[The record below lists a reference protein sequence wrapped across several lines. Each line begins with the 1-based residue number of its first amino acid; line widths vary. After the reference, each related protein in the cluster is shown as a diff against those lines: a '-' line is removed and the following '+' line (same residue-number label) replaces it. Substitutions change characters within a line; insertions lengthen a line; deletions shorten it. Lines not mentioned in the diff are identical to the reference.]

1 MIKEACRNSGVSI
14 NNNLIDKNSGVYEYL
29 RQIAA
34 SENLEYEPEKIFSSY
49 NGVIFDSL
57 NSMIAAGIAT
67 FKNR

>member
-1 MIKEACRNSGVSI
+1 
-14 NNNLIDKNSGVYEYL
+14 L

-34 SENLEYEPEKIFSSY
+34 SETLEYEPAKIFSHN

-57 NSMIAAGIAT
+57 NSMIAAGITT